1 MTSTYQNV
9 FGGTVIYPSDVSYRA
24 VSLTA
29 DTELSWPT
37 ELATDTNVV
46 AQIMNV
52 TADAGPFNMVMP
64 AANLASVGQTTLIF
78 NVGSND
84 FIVTDND
91 GNVIVSIAPGLAY
104 QIFLTDNTTT
114 AGVWSQVNYGA
125 GVSSATAGALAGLGI
140 KALGSTLSQSM
151 AVTTISLDYS
161 FTVGTD
167 RSQAFVWTGGAG
179 TLTLPLASDA
189 GNDWFVNLRNN
200 GSGSITL
207 ESSGSDPIN
216 GSASVIFNP
225 GDSAIIVCSGSA
237 WYTFGFG
244 QANDFAF
251 DYTSI
256 DLSTA
261 STPYTLSGANLNR
274 ISYRFSGSI
283 SSDFI
288 IIVPSTTQ
296 QYWVT
301 NATTGGHSLT
311 IKTAAGTGVT
321 VANGE
326 ASIMYCNG
334 TNVVDAD
341 TAGVA
346 YPISVANGGTG
357 ATNAT
362 NARVNL
368 SAAKSGT
375 NADITQLTSLG
386 DGGASSP
393 AITFL
398 SESNTGIYRAGSSQL
413 GIALGG
419 ATTATFTT
427 AGLTLA
433 TGDAYSINGV
443 SVLSATTL
451 GAGVVNSSLTSVGTL
466 TSGELG
472 AGFTTVAVARG
483 GTGAGS
489 FTAGYLLKGNGTSAL
504 AVSAVYESGG
514 NVGIGTSTPAQRLD
528 VYDGVIRVGGS
539 AQGKL
544 LGYSA
549 SNAQVMDIGVS
560 TGTGAGTDVG
570 LYNLLLGNLTFGTNN
585 TERVRINGAGDVGI
599 GTSTPVYKLHVA
611 GDAYGSSQIISG
623 TAGTTTIGLTFGGQT
638 TKTGIGC
645 PADGTLSFYA
655 GSSTERMRIDS
666 SGNVGIGTSSPAS
679 KLQVQQTTDGEI
691 ARLQRS
697 GGPNVPILKF
707 SLSEAANVATIEE
720 TGANAGA
727 LAFSTG
733 AAERLYIAS
742 NGYVGVGT
750 TTPSATLDVA
760 GTGRFSGTLSVG
772 ETLSTGQG
780 VSTGDATVEVGGLR
794 TGSGVAYID
803 MHSTASSDF
812 ETRIIRY
819 AGANGALDIINLGTG
834 AMSLAQIGVAPLLL
848 KTSDTERVRI
858 SGAGNVGIG
867 TNAPTALLDVASN
880 TVRVRTAKTP
890 ASASDTGNAGDICW
904 DSGYVYVCVAT
915 NTWKRAALSTW

>member
-451 GAGVVNSSLTSVGTL
+451 GADVVNSSLTSVGTL

-504 AVSAVYESGG
+504 AVSAVYESG
-514 NVGIGTSTPAQRLD
+514 
-528 VYDGVIRVGGS
+528 
-539 AQGKL
+539 
-544 LGYSA
+544 
-549 SNAQVMDIGVS
+549 
-560 TGTGAGTDVG
+560 
-570 LYNLLLGNLTFGTNN
+570 
-585 TERVRINGAGDVGI
+585 
-599 GTSTPVYKLHVA
+599 
-611 GDAYGSSQIISG
+611 
-623 TAGTTTIGLTFGGQT
+623 
-638 TKTGIGC
+638 
-645 PADGTLSFYA
+645 
-655 GSSTERMRIDS
+655 
-666 SGNVGIGTSSPAS
+666 GNVGIGTSSPAS

-750 TTPSATLDVA
+750 TTPSAKLDVA

-834 AMSLAQIGVAPLLL
+834 AMSLVQIGVAPLLL

-904 DSGYVYVCVAT
+904 DSGYVYICVAT

>member
-161 FTVGTD
+161 FTVGAD

-207 ESSGSDPIN
+207 KSSGSDPIN

-433 TGDAYSINGV
+433 TSDAYSINGV

-514 NVGIGTSTPAQRLD
+514 NVGIGTSAPAQRLD

-560 TGTGAGTDVG
+560 TGTGVGTDVG

-585 TERVRINGAGDVGI
+585 TERVRISGAGDVGI

-611 GDAYGSSQIISG
+611 GDVYGSSQIISG

-666 SGNVGIGTSSPAS
+666 SGNVGIGSASPNA
-679 KLQVQQTTDGEI
+679 KLQVYQ
-691 ARLQRS
+691 
-697 GGPNVPILKF
+697 
-707 SLSEAANVATIEE
+707 NVANIPTIVRSQ
-720 TGANAGA
+720 TASSGNSFDYSSFA
-727 LAFSTG
+727 LDAVGHQGGMTMWSTG
-733 AAERLYIAS
+733 STRAGQMWVQTITSTPLVFGIADAEKMRLDTS
-742 NGYVGVGT
+742 GNLLVGT
-750 TTPSATLDVA
+750 SSVN
-760 GTGRFSGTLSVG
+760 GTGWTVNPNGSGQIR
-772 ETLSTGQG
+772 STG
-780 VSTGDATVEVGGLR
+780 
-794 TGSGVAYID
+794 TGSEDKIQFANGNGVVGAITTNGTATAYNTSSDYRLKTVDGPIQNSGAYID
-803 MHSTASSDF
+803 ALKPVQGSWKADGSRFIGLIAHEVQEVS
-812 ETRIIRY
+812 ETQIATGEKDGEEMQAMDYSAPELI
-819 AGANGALDIINLGTG
+819 ANLITEIQ
-834 AMSLAQIGVAPLLL
+834 SLRARVAQL
-848 KTSDTERVRI
+848 E
-858 SGAGNVGIG
+858 GN
-867 TNAPTALLDVASN
+867 
-880 TVRVRTAKTP
+880 
-890 ASASDTGNAGDICW
+890 
-904 DSGYVYVCVAT
+904 
-915 NTWKRAALSTW
+915 